1 VEANSD
7 SIARMAKLFSFSCDN
22 LDLKYVLISLSLE
35 KLLSPPA
42 TVTGMVS
49 SIFKTITVFGTMFL
63 TPTSSPIAFV
73 LEGLSFGN
81 CSL

>member
-22 LDLKYVLISLSLE
+22 LDLTYVLISLSLE